1 MHLLFLVINAR
12 TPAFWPN
19 QPCPV
24 QLVLFLEKQNIVI
37 LKSVI
42 FYIITWRFSNYM
54 FRIFGYLKD
63 NDVIENGHWP
73 WTKDAVMNVGATPSF
88 VLLQGNIF

>member
-37 LKSVI
+37 LKSFI

-63 NDVIENGHWP
+63 NDVIENGH
-73 WTKDAVMNVGATPSF
+73 AVMNVGATPSF